1 MDRIERLKK
10 RETRLVNKGKKAVD
24 EGRNNRA
31 DRILGRAAKV
41 ENRII
46 KLEEKKKK
54 YLPEGRRGGAVP
66 KGYHKMPDGKIM
78 KDSTHK
84 KLKKV
89 VTKKSLPKAQPGKIV
104 KSTPDSTAYYK
115 KVESEA
121 YKAAALNMN
130 SPKYSE
136 QAFKRAL
143 QAGKAIDRQ
152 SLKGKPGYDK
162 NGFPIGEWFKKVTT
176 NEKK

>member
-46 KLEEKKKK
+46 KLSERKK
-54 YLPEGRRGGAVP
+54 GGAVP

-89 VTKKSLPKAQPGKIV
+89 VTKKSLPKAQAGKIV

-115 KVESEA
+115 NEAQLQSELGVLKSKYGLKKQAEEAMAKSRKA
-121 YKAAALNMN
+121 YSDA
-130 SPKYSE
+130 S
-136 QAFKRAL
+136 
-143 QAGKAIDRQ
+143 RQ
-152 SLKGKPGYDK
+152 QFKGKPGYDK

-176 NEKK
+176 NKKK

>member
-46 KLEEKKKK
+46 KLSERKK
-54 YLPEGRRGGAVP
+54 GGAVP

-162 NGFPIGEWFKKVTT
+162 NGFPIGEWFTKVTT
-176 NEKK
+176 NKKQ

>member
-46 KLEEKKKK
+46 KLSERKK
-54 YLPEGRRGGAVP
+54 GGAVP

-89 VTKKSLPKAQPGKIV
+89 VTKKSLPKAQPGMIV
-104 KSTPDSTAYYK
+104 KSTADSTAWK
-115 KVESEA
+115 NRT
-121 YKAAALNMN
+121 LPNLT
-130 SPKYSE
+130 E
-136 QAFKRAL
+136 QGLDYEIGRLSKMVTQKSGPSIIQQKIDMLKRE
-143 QAGKAIDRQ
+143 KIRRTTV
-152 SLKGKPGYDK
+152 
-162 NGFPIGEWFKKVTT
+162 KKVTT
-176 NEKK
+176 NKKN